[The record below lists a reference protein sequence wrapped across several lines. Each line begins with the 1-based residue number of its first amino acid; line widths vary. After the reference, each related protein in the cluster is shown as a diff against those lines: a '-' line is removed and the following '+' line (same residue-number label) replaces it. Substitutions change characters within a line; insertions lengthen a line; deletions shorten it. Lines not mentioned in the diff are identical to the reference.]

1 MRVAQKLRSALFTNT
16 APQGDALRAGL
27 EILRT
32 TDLRDVLPSIT
43 QPTLV
48 LHGEKDA
55 VVPPKDVNTLV
66 EKLKT
71 QKGIVIDQQTI
82 PGANHFFEDKME
94 PLMETI
100 TSYLDMRLA
109 NVR

>member
-1 MRVAQKLRSALFTNT
+1 MARAGAQDRQGVAQDT
-16 APQGDALRAGL
+16 
-27 EILRT
+27 
-32 TDLRDVLPSIT
+32 
-43 QPTLV
+43 
-48 LHGEKDA
+48 
-55 VVPPKDVNTLV
+55 KDVTTLV

-94 PLMETI
+94 PLMESVTG
-100 TSYLDMRLA
+100 YLDMRLA